1 MHFQSIVE
9 ASGKYYLVSTIEIP
23 PQELSPL
30 ERGVPFETAVFVAD
44 ESGAITGAIVYQH
57 RYATVNEAEA
67 GHNQV
72 VEDLKNGQLELSSE
86 EDEE

>member
-1 MHFQSIVE
+1 MHLQNIVE
-9 ASGKYYLVSTIEIP
+9 ASDKYYLVSTIEIQ

-30 ERGVPFETAVFVAD
+30 ERGIPFETAVFVAD

-57 RYATVNEAEA
+57 RYATANEAEA

-72 VEDLKNGQLELSSE
+72 IEDLKIDQLELSSE